1 MSKAE
6 DLLWI
11 SQVVIADDRRA
22 FNRLVN
28 KYQSPVRRFLLN
40 LTLGDATL
48 SDDLAQET
56 FIKAYLNIRSFQGIS
71 AFSTWLFRIAYN
83 TFYDSVRANKRY
95 EDLNTLEIDKKN
107 NVSIDFSAE
116 KNDIYTALLQLRKE
130 EQAAIL
136 LCYMEDKTHAEIAKI
151 MKIPPGTVKT
161 HILKGKQKMNLFLT
175 RHGYGK

>member
-1 MSKAE
+1 M
-6 DLLWI
+6 LWI

-22 FNRLVN
+22 FDRLVN

-40 LTLGDATL
+40 LTLGDSAL

-83 TFYDSVRANKRY
+83 TFYDSVRAKKRY

-107 NVSIDFSAE
+107 SVTIDFSAE

-151 MKIPPGTVKT
+151 MKLPPGTVKT
-161 HILKGKQKMNLFLT
+161 HIRKGKEKMNHFLT
-175 RHGYGK
+175 SHGYGK

>member
-22 FNRLVN
+22 FDRLVN